1 MGYGKLKSAMCAA
14 AMFSAAIVSN
24 QANAEDVLLVG
35 TESSYAPFEFTDQS
49 GKLVGFDIDL
59 TEAIAAE
66 LGMKVKWM
74 QMPFD
79 GLIPAM
85 LTGQVDMAAA
95 SFTVTEERKKR
106 INFSDPYY
114 TSGLTFVIRAADVDK
129 YPNNKSLEGQKLCA
143 QLGSVSAMKAQ
154 TISPDKVI
162 TFNDAYAAYLE
173 LQSGGCEAVLNDRP
187 VNQYFLSTVK
197 NPEQSHEIDE
207 VMDSEN
213 MALVVP
219 KNNPELLKK
228 INKALLNLKNNGGYQ
243 KVYNKWFKPT
253 AVNVEP
259 DSAVDATAPAAD
271 AAESASAAATD
282 TAANKMDTATEVE
295 ATPAKEASDSAK
307 PAA

>member
-1 MGYGKLKSAMCAA
+1 MGYGKFKSAMCAA
-14 AMFSAAIVSN
+14 AMIGAAMASS

-35 TESSYAPFEFTDQS
+35 TESSYAPFEFTDHD

-59 TEAIAAE
+59 TEAVAAE
-66 LGMKVKWM
+66 LGMKVQWM

-114 TSGLTFVIRAADVDK
+114 TSGLTFVIRAADVAK
-129 YPNNKSLEGQKLCA
+129 YPNNKSLEGKMLCA

-173 LQSGGCEAVLNDRP
+173 LHSGGCEAVLNDRP
-187 VNQYFLSTVK
+187 VNQYYLSTVK
-197 NPEQSHEIDE
+197 NPEQSHEIEE
-207 VMDSEN
+207 VMDAEN

-228 INKALLNLKNNGGYQ
+228 VNEALLNLKNNGGYQ
-243 KVYNKWFKPT
+243 KIYNKWFKPAT
-253 AVNVEP
+253 TEVAP
-259 DSAVDATAPAAD
+259 QAAAAADATAAAAAD
-271 AAESASAAATD
+271 GA
-282 TAANKMDTATEVE
+282 
-295 ATPAKEASDSAK
+295 ASDDAEAAK